1 MELNWST
8 FLLEIINFL
17 VLVWIL
23 KRFLYQPVLDV
34 IARRR
39 NAIEGQLAEA
49 HRLQDEADSLKAQY
63 EDRLADWER
72 ERHQAKETLA
82 RQLDEESTRQLSAL
96 QGTLDQE
103 REKSRVAEERQHT
116 EQQRAIEHQALQL
129 GAVFS
134 SRLLGQTCGP
144 ELEARLLN
152 LLLEELHGL
161 SEQQTTG
168 LRQQWGEPP
177 QTIEVSSA
185 FELAAEQRQ
194 QLEAALHQA
203 SGLSV
208 PVRFIQDETL
218 LAGLHIV
225 IGAWV
230 LAANV
235 RDELKGFA
243 EFARAPR

>member
-39 NAIEGQLAEA
+39 NAIEAQLADARQLQEA
-49 HRLQDEADSLKAQY
+49 AESLKAQY
-63 EDRLADWER
+63 EDRLTDWEH
-72 ERHQAKETLA
+72 ERRQAKDTLA
-82 RQLDEESTRQLSAL
+82 QQLDEERARQLSAL
-96 QGTLDQE
+96 QATLDQE
-103 REKSRVAEERQHT
+103 REKSRVAEKRQLA

-129 GAVFS
+129 GAAFS
-134 SRLLGQTCGP
+134 SRLLERTSGP
-144 ELEARLLN
+144 QLEGRLLT
-152 LLLEELHGL
+152 LLLEELNGL
-161 SEQQTTG
+161 SEQQTAG

-177 QTIEVSSA
+177 QSIVVSIA
-185 FELAAEQRQ
+185 FTLAAEQRQ
-194 QLEAALHQA
+194 RLEVALRKI
-203 SGLSV
+203 SGLAV
-208 PVRFIQDETL
+208 PVRFIHDETL
-218 LAGLHIV
+218 LAGLHV
-225 IGAWV
+225 VVGAWV

-243 EFARAPR
+243 EFTHAPR

>member
-39 NAIEGQLAEA
+39 KAIEEQLAEA
-49 HRLQDEADSLKAQY
+49 LRLQDEAESLKAQY
-63 EDRLADWER
+63 EDRLTDWEH
-72 ERHQAKETLA
+72 ERRQAKDTLA
-82 RQLDEESTRQLSAL
+82 QQLDEERARQLSAL
-96 QGTLDQE
+96 QATLDQE
-103 REKSRVAEERQHT
+103 REKNRVAEQRQHA

-129 GAVFS
+129 GAAFS
-134 SRLLGQTCGP
+134 SRLLGQTSGP
-144 ELEARLLN
+144 ELEGRLLT
-152 LLLEELHGL
+152 LLLEELTCL

-177 QTIEVSSA
+177 QSIEVSSA

-194 QLEAALHQA
+194 QLEVALHQV

-208 PVRFIQDETL
+208 PVRFIHDETL

-225 IGAWV
+225 IGAWA
-230 LAANV
+230 LLANV

>member
-39 NAIEGQLAEA
+39 KAIEAQLADAHQLQEA
-49 HRLQDEADSLKAQY
+49 AESLEAQY
-63 EDRLADWER
+63 KDRLTDWEH
-72 ERHQAKETLA
+72 ERRQAKDTLA
-82 RQLDEESTRQLSAL
+82 QQLDEERARQLSAL
-96 QGTLDQE
+96 QATLDQE
-103 REKSRVAEERQHT
+103 REKSRVAEKRQLA

-129 GAVFS
+129 GAAFS
-134 SRLLGQTCGP
+134 SRLLEQTSGP
-144 ELEARLLN
+144 QLEGRLLT
-152 LLLEELHGL
+152 LLLEELNGL
-161 SEQQTTG
+161 SEQQTAG

-177 QTIEVSSA
+177 QSIVVSSA
-185 FELAAEQRQ
+185 FTLSAEQRQ
-194 QLEAALHQA
+194 RLEVALREI

-208 PVRFIQDETL
+208 PVRFIRDETL
-218 LAGLHIV
+218 LAGLHVV

-243 EFARAPR
+243 EFTRAPR

>member
-8 FLLEIINFL
+8 FLLEILNFL

-72 ERHQAKETLA
+72 ERHQAKDTLA
-82 RQLDEESTRQLSAL
+82 RQLDEERARQLAAL
-96 QGTLDQE
+96 QATLDQE
-103 REKSRVAEERQHT
+103 REKSRIAEKRQHA
-116 EQQRAIEHQALQL
+116 EQRRAIEHQALQL
-129 GAVFS
+129 GGAFS

-144 ELEARLLN
+144 ELETRLLN
-152 LLLEELHGL
+152 LLLDELNGL
-161 SEQQTTG
+161 SGQQTAG

-177 QTIEVSSA
+177 QTIEVRSA
-185 FELAAEQRQ
+185 FTLDAEHRQR
-194 QLEAALHQA
+194 LEVALHKV

-208 PVRFIQDETL
+208 PVQFIHDETL

>member
-1 MELNWST
+1 LELNWST

-39 NAIEGQLAEA
+39 KAIEGQLADA

-72 ERHQAKETLA
+72 ERQQTKDALA
-82 RQLDEESTRQLSAL
+82 RQLDEERARQLSAL
-96 QGTLDQE
+96 QVTLDQE
-103 REKSRVAEERQHT
+103 KEKSQVAEQRQHA
-116 EQQRAIEHQALQL
+116 EQRRAIEHQALQL
-129 GAVFS
+129 GAAFS

-144 ELEARLLN
+144 ELEERLLN
-152 LLLEELHGL
+152 VLLEELNGL

-168 LRQQWGEPP
+168 LRQQWGAPP
-177 QTIEVSSA
+177 QTIDVSSA
-185 FELAAEQRQ
+185 FTLAAEQRQ
-194 QLEAALHQA
+194 RLQVALQRL

-208 PVRFIQDETL
+208 PVRFVQDETL

>member
-1 MELNWST
+1 LQLNWST

-39 NAIEGQLAEA
+39 KTIEAQLAEA
-49 HRLQDEADSLKAQY
+49 HRLQEEAESLKTQY
-63 EDRLADWER
+63 EDRLTDWEH
-72 ERHQAKETLA
+72 ERHQAKDTLA
-82 RQLDEESTRQLSAL
+82 QQLDEERARQVSAL
-96 QGTLDQE
+96 QATLDQE
-103 REKSRVAEERQHT
+103 REKSRVAEKRQHA
-116 EQQRAIEHQALQL
+116 EQQRAIEHRALQL
-129 GAVFS
+129 GAAFS
-134 SRLLGQTCGP
+134 SRLLGQTSGP
-144 ELEARLLN
+144 ELEGRLLA
-152 LLLEELHGL
+152 LLLEELSGL

-177 QTIEVSSA
+177 QTIEVRSA
-185 FELAAEQRQ
+185 YELAAEQRQ
-194 QLEAALHQA
+194 QLEVALHHV

-208 PVRFIQDETL
+208 PVRFIHDGTL

>member
-39 NAIEGQLAEA
+39 KAIEAQLAEA
-49 HRLQDEADSLKAQY
+49 RGLQDEAESLKAQY
-63 EDRLADWER
+63 EDRLTDWEHECR
-72 ERHQAKETLA
+72 QAKDTLA
-82 RQLDEESTRQLSAL
+82 KQLEDERARELSAL
-96 QGTLDQE
+96 QATLDQA
-103 REKSRVAEERQHT
+103 REKSQVAEKRQHA

-129 GAVFS
+129 GAAFS
-134 SRLLGQTCGP
+134 SRLLGQTSGP
-144 ELEARLLN
+144 ELEGRLLT
-152 LLLEELHGL
+152 LLLEELSGL

-168 LRQQWGEPP
+168 LRRQWGEPP
-177 QTIEVSSA
+177 QSIVVSSA
-185 FELAAEQRQ
+185 FTLSAEQRQ
-194 QLEAALHQA
+194 RLETALSKV

-208 PVRFIQDETL
+208 PIRFIHDETL

-230 LAANV
+230 LTANV

-243 EFARAPR
+243 EFASAPR

>member
-34 IARRR
+34 ITRRR
-39 NAIEGQLAEA
+39 KAIAGQLAEA
-49 HRLQDEADSLKAQY
+49 HRVQDEAESLKAQY
-63 EDRLADWER
+63 EDRLTDWER

-82 RQLDEESTRQLSAL
+82 RQLDDERARQLSAL
-96 QGTLDQE
+96 HATLDQE
-103 REKSRVAEERQHT
+103 REKSRVAEKRQHT
-116 EQQRAIEHQALQL
+116 EQQREIEHQALQL
-129 GAVFS
+129 GAAFS
-134 SRLLGQTCGP
+134 SRLLEETCGP
-144 ELEARLLN
+144 ELEGRLLT
-152 LLLEELHGL
+152 LLLEELNSL
-161 SEQQTTG
+161 SEQQTAG

-177 QTIEVSSA
+177 QTIAVSSA
-185 FELAAEQRQ
+185 FTLSAEQRQ
-194 QLEAALHQA
+194 RLEVALSQV
-203 SGLSV
+203 SGLSA
-208 PVRFIQDETL
+208 PVRFNQDETL

>member
-1 MELNWST
+1 LELNWST

-17 VLVWIL
+17 VLLWIL

-39 NAIEGQLAEA
+39 KTIEGQLAEA
-49 HRLQDEADSLKAQY
+49 HRLQGEADSLKAQY

-72 ERHQAKETLA
+72 ERRQAKDVLT
-82 RQLDEESTRQLSAL
+82 RQLDEERARQLSAL
-96 QGTLDQE
+96 QATLDQE
-103 REKSRVAEERQHT
+103 REKNRVAETRRHA
-116 EQQRAIEHQALQL
+116 EQQRAVEHQALQL
-129 GAVFS
+129 GAAFS
-134 SRLLGQTCGP
+134 SRLLGQTSGP
-144 ELEARLLN
+144 ELEGRLLT
-152 LLLEELHGL
+152 LLLEELSGL

-177 QTIEVSSA
+177 RSIVVSSA
-185 FELAAEQRQ
+185 FTLSAEQRQ
-194 QLEAALHQA
+194 RLEVALHTV

-208 PVRFIQDETL
+208 PVRFINDETL